1 MIQLSLK
8 PNQDHNKQ
16 VVPVQMSEPTDK
28 TKVEAKADAKT
39 DNAKTDNEWDEV
51 PDAVE
56 EKRFSVKDL
65 KLVAELEAKVKTETK
80 NGDGATGDKR
90 DDRWWEEEEW
100 RFLMMVVV
108 LARMKASNEIVN
120 QTYREFREHLT
131 MLYSLSS

>member
-16 VVPVQMSEPTDK
+16 VVPVKMSEPTDK

-39 DNAKTDNEWDEV
+39 DNEWDEV

-56 EKRFSVKDL
+56 EKRFSIKDL
-65 KLVAELEAKVKTETK
+65 KLMAELEGKVKTETK

-90 DDRWWEEEEW
+90 
-100 RFLMMVVV
+100 
-108 LARMKASNEIVN
+108 
-120 QTYREFREHLT
+120 
-131 MLYSLSS
+131 